1 MNETLMMS
9 KKETLKCLVQ
19 QSTSSNIYKS
29 GISTFKT
36 EMAAE
41 EQALIEKDQFYSPS
55 KTYIVWRRRAS
66 KSLLYANMA
75 QN

>member
-41 EQALIEKDQFYSPS
+41 EQALIEKGQFIPHPKHTQYGAEEQVKAFS
-55 KTYIVWRRRAS
+55 
-66 KSLLYANMA
+66 M
-75 QN
+75 